1 MDEYELFRKSSRF
14 PYGPGFP
21 DGEAAGGIV
30 AGSDFGG
37 YYIEREIYRGDPASV
52 FEAAEGIADR
62 LYALKT
68 FR

>member
-21 DGEAAGGIV
+21 DGSLDGEAAGGIV

-37 YYIEREIYRGDPASV
+37 YYIER
-52 FEAAEGIADR
+52 
-62 LYALKT
+62 
-68 FR
+68 